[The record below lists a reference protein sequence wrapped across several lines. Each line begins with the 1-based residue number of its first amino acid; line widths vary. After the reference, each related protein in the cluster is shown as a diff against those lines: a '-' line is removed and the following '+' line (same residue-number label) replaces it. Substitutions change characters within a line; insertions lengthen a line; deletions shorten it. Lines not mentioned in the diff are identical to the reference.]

1 MIDNWKDTSPEVA
14 SLVKD
19 WKKIEWIRASEIASL
34 NDSDGKLSV
43 FAGAIEPADIKQGAL
58 GDCYFLSVLSVLTEK
73 PERVRRLFETDQVNP
88 EGIFGLNV
96 TKNGVKSM
104 VVIDDFIPCK
114 NGEPIFSKANGN
126 ELWVILLEKAWAKL
140 HGSYERII
148 GG

>member
-1 MIDNWKDTSPEVA
+1 MSIKKEWKTF
-14 SLVKD
+14 
-19 WKKIEWIRASEIASL
+19 EWIRASEIPSL
-34 NDSDGKLSV
+34 NDDEGKLAV
-43 FAGAIEPADIKQGAL
+43 FAGNIEPADIKQGAL

-73 PERVRRLFETDQVNP
+73 PERVRILFETDLVNP
-88 EGIFGLNV
+88 EGIFGLNM
-96 TKNGVKSM
+96 TKNGIKQM

-114 NGEPIFSKANGN
+114 NKEPVFSSANGN